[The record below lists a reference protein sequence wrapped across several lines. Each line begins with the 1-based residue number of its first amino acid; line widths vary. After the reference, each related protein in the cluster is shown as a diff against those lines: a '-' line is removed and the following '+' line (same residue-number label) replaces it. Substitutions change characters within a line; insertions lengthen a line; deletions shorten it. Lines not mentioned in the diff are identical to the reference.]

1 MAQGHRNG
9 LHDRLAQAA
18 EHQEQNG
25 NALHE
30 DDGHG
35 GLPAEPH
42 AAAQGKGDDRV
53 DAHARSAGK
62 RAVRE
67 HTHSDRHNRG
77 TEAGRSYCGRRVDS
91 RGRQNARVDDDDV
104 RHGQKRRKAGAHLR
118 CGIRAALGKLE
129 ERIHYSPFL
138 RIALPYYVL
147 GGAC

>member
-35 GLPAEPH
+35 GLPAEAH

-53 DAHARSAGK
+53 DAHTRSAGK

-67 HTHSDRHNRG
+67 HAHGDRHNRG
-77 TEAGRSYCGRRVDS
+77 TQAGRSYRGRRVDS

-104 RHGQKRRKAGAHLR
+104 RHGQKRREASAHLR
-118 CGIRAALGKLE
+118 CGIGAALGKHE